1 MKCDA
6 FTSTVSPLWIRDGR
20 QVSSASI
27 VGTCSTSPQPPFAMA
42 ASAIWLL
49 IFPVQI
55 RRSILFFAA
64 WYPTSAC
71 ICSSFSP
78 SSPMSPRIATLRP
91 FAYYISLHIIYI
103 LYIQSDTTK
112 SSTNLYKSCSY
123 PLRSFLNL
131 LL

>member
-49 IFPVQI
+49 IFPVTQ
-55 RRSILFFAA
+55 FFAIYTLIA
-64 WYPTSAC
+64 ILQQFGTISTS
-71 ICSSFSP
+71 P
-78 SSPMSPRIATLRP
+78 K
-91 FAYYISLHIIYI
+91 I
-103 LYIQSDTTK
+103 LAVLIVLSVA
-112 SSTNLYKSCSY
+112 SY
-123 PLRSFLNL
+123 LFYL
-131 LL
+131 L